1 MGISTHVFRVAEARR
16 TNHPVFEAVEKYW
29 FTVPARYF
37 PSGIS
42 AAANA
47 RDPVGLNR
55 RVYRDVRESLEG
67 KASILGTFDLMN
79 KGITILATD
88 VKLIDKATNLFE
100 VSVDDDAGGIVDG
113 AHTAKIIEECNAE
126 GTTPPEQ
133 HVEVYVR
140 TKVKAGLI
148 TDIARGLNTGMQVAP
163 KSIYN
168 IDKVFDWLKDLVAD
182 TSYAGRISWKES
194 EAKDY
199 DVRDL
204 ISILEM
210 FNVFDFPNDSNKHPI
225 AAYEKWSIP
234 LDKFAD
240 DFEAHRKSVSNSKYY
255 RLRGLLRD
263 GLVLFDNI
271 RRDFYDLHND
281 AGGSAGKMNIVEEA
295 SPKKKTLDFPFAQ
308 LPPNKYR
315 LTKGAAYPILAA
327 FRNYV
332 AIDPDTEN
340 AVWVPN
346 FQGVM
351 SEWKRLAPE
360 LVQETYNATKD
371 IGRMPDQLGKNR
383 KHWDN
388 LHMKVQLQ
396 LLRAELLAR
405 RTDDA
410 DKLSRR

>member
-1 MGISTHVFRVAEARR
+1 
-16 TNHPVFEAVEKYW
+16 
-29 FTVPARYF
+29 
-37 PSGIS
+37 
-42 AAANA
+42 
-47 RDPVGLNR
+47 
-55 RVYRDVRESLEG
+55 
-67 KASILGTFDLMN
+67 
-79 KGITILATD
+79 
-88 VKLIDKATNLFE
+88 
-100 VSVDDDAGGIVDG
+100 
-113 AHTAKIIEECNAE
+113 
-126 GTTPPEQ
+126 
-133 HVEVYVR
+133 
-140 TKVKAGLI
+140 
-148 TDIARGLNTGMQVAP
+148 
-163 KSIYN
+163 
-168 IDKVFDWLKDLVAD
+168 
-182 TSYAGRISWKES
+182 
-194 EAKDY
+194 
-199 DVRDL
+199 
-204 ISILEM
+204 
-210 FNVFDFPNDSNKHPI
+210 
-225 AAYEKWSIP
+225 
-234 LDKFAD
+234 
-240 DFEAHRKSVSNSKYY
+240 
-255 RLRGLLRD
+255 
-263 GLVLFDNI
+263 
-271 RRDFYDLHND
+271 
-281 AGGSAGKMNIVEEA
+281 MNIVEEA